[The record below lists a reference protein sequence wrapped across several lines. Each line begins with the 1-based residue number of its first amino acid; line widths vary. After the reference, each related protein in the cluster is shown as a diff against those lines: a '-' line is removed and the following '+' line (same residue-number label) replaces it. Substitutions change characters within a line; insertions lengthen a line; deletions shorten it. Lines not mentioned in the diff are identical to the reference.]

1 MAHNPHHEHLIIE
14 VSKML
19 QPVLAKST
27 QAIYVYL
34 DDEHKICNK
43 KFADLLGYKSPQEW
57 VDNQY
62 PISDVDEAEQEK
74 GIKAYMEASNK
85 FQASVIPATWI
96 KKDGKKRIYSQ
107 NKETILPL
115 LYLIEKHVKKYCKI
129 CNK

>member
-96 KKDGKKRIYSQ
+96 KKDGKKIKTQVIMAPFTY
-107 NKETILPL
+107 KDEVFVLHFITL
-115 LYLIEKHVKKYCKI
+115 KK
-129 CNK
+129 